1 MTFESTKKIDI
12 ENISIL
18 LIFNILFKQK
28 LFIFLC
34 TALFAVLSV
43 FYSLSLSNYFQS
55 SSLVKVISSE
65 NNQNYS
71 SLLSQYSGL
80 AGSMG
85 LDIGSSSS
93 VNQADMI
100 IEQIKSKDF
109 TKHLMQF
116 ESVTSNIFA
125 GEGFD
130 FSTQKIIFDETLYK
144 NDKWVRETNKSSKVP
159 THIEVNQ
166 KLLGEI
172 LSISKDTKSGLV
184 RISITHPSP
193 IFAQS
198 LLNLIIKEINA
209 INSAKDKLNARSAIE
224 YLENTRSKS
233 KISSIQ
239 YAINNLIEMQV
250 KTLMLVDIK
259 NYYSIEPIDSPYIP
273 EVKAG
278 PSRSLI
284 CITLTI
290 LGFILSC
297 LISISLFFYKKIK

>member
-1 MTFESTKKIDI
+1 M
-12 ENISIL
+12 L
-18 LIFNILFKQK
+18 
-28 LFIFLC
+28 
-34 TALFAVLSV
+34 
-43 FYSLSLSNYFQS
+43 
-55 SSLVKVISSE
+55 
-65 NNQNYS
+65 
-71 SLLSQYSGL
+71 
-80 AGSMG
+80 
-85 LDIGSSSS
+85 
-93 VNQADMI
+93 

-109 TKHLMQF
+109 TKHLIQF

-125 GEGFD
+125 AKGFD

-159 THIEVNQ
+159 TYIEVNQ
-166 KLLGEI
+166 KLLSEI

-209 INSAKDKLNARSAIE
+209 INSAKDKLNASSAIE
-224 YLENTRSKS
+224 YLENIKSKS

-239 YAINNLIEMQV
+239 NAINNLIEMQI
-250 KTLMLVDIK
+250 KTLMLIDIK
-259 NYYSIEPIDSPYIP
+259 DYYSIEPIDTPYIP

-290 LGFILSC
+290 LGFMLSC
-297 LISISLFFYKKIK
+297 LISISLFFYKKN